1 MLTIT
6 TEQASKGNGPTRK
19 MSDYDLN
26 ITNLFYQQTQISQTI
41 ANLLEIIRQS
51 TANRKKAQE
60 DVDLYTDNLEKVV
73 QTQQKISLSINQ
85 KEADIKNIQSAVSG
99 AGSQLDDLNS
109 RLGKVNSQIN
119 TAKSTGLGLTQ
130 QLSIALNK

>member
-1 MLTIT
+1 
-6 TEQASKGNGPTRK
+6 

-26 ITNLFYQQTQISQTI
+26 ITNLFYQQTQILQTI

-60 DVDLYTDNLEKVV
+60 DVDLYTENLDRVV

-99 AGSQLDDLNS
+99 AGFQLDDLNS
-109 RLGKVNSQIN
+109 RLGNVNSQIN
-119 TAKSTGLGLTQ
+119 TAKSNGLGLTQ